1 MNWKWCNRDI
11 ISFGTDKCW
20 NGVWL
25 ETLQRN
31 PINGKLTQQKLKI
44 HEKAKKEPRQILWG
58 MKSCKDWLRENIQFE
73 VKRNPQEQQKHGE
86 DSTSPTYP
94 TAYPSPIVS
103 YRGRKQFPFLWN
115 SNNIRLI
122 INLRSNKLREEK
134 KQKKKYL
141 AYKLGSTS
149 AVSFQKGWCFPV
161 GWQKNKN
168 N

>member
-1 MNWKWCNRDI
+1 
-11 ISFGTDKCW
+11 
-20 NGVWL
+20 
-25 ETLQRN
+25 
-31 PINGKLTQQKLKI
+31 
-44 HEKAKKEPRQILWG
+44 

-73 VKRNPQEQQKHGE
+73 VKRNPQEPQKHGE

-134 KQKKKYL
+134 KQEKNTSLINWDLLVPSVFKRVDASLWGGKKTRIISNMIREKKEKRKWYWL
-141 AYKLGSTS
+141 VEEMESVVQQIVDGVQGFVDEKLG
-149 AVSFQKGWCFPV
+149 VQI
-161 GWQKNKN
+161 
-168 N
+168 